1 MAPVTPPRRRA
12 IVALKNRGHSYR
24 AVTVAQNFALKSRV
38 KLVEL
43 LVSLSVAK
51 FVRSAPRRLA
61 NGVGTLAVV
70 ICFAVLAGSVFL
82 FVRVVPKERF
92 VEYRMSEL
100 QDTPIAI
107 AAGNDGSIWFTI
119 DHADAIGRVRNGH
132 VERLPTSS
140 RNVEPLGL
148 AVAADGSA
156 WYTDLTARAIARI
169 SSAGEIARFV
179 LDTPIARL
187 GRLAIA
193 PDGAAWFADPTGYG
207 MTKLKDG
214 VFSRYQIESARGGPY
229 GVAVTAD
236 GAIWATL
243 QNGNQLLRV
252 AIDGTGTTFDLP
264 RGGAVPTDIAAGSDG
279 SVWFL
284 QFRLNRI
291 GRFKDGKF
299 SDVEAG
305 QENAGLS
312 GIAVAPNED
321 VWFGMMRRASLGR
334 LRNGHIAVFALPRDN
349 ARPFSVTVDRDGN
362 VWYADISG
370 FVGML
375 PAKYAGAG

>member
-1 MAPVTPPRRRA
+1 MLANFGIGARAVVLGVTVLTGGALLLVRA
-12 IVALKNRGHSYR
+12 IPEEK
-24 AVTVAQNFALKSRV
+24 
-38 KLVEL
+38 
-43 LVSLSVAK
+43 
-51 FVRSAPRRLA
+51 
-61 NGVGTLAVV
+61 
-70 ICFAVLAGSVFL
+70 
-82 FVRVVPKERF
+82 F
-92 VEYRMSEL
+92 VEYRMDQP
-100 QDTPIAI
+100 QDAPIAI

-140 RNVEPLGL
+140 RNIEPLGL

-156 WYTDLTARAIARI
+156 WYTDLAARAIARI
-169 SSAGEIARFV
+169 SSVGEIARFV

-193 PDGAAWFADPTGYG
+193 PDGAAWFADPTGYA
-207 MTKLKDG
+207 MTRLKDG
-214 VFSRYQIESARGGPY
+214 VFTRYQIESGRGGPY

-252 AIDGTGTTFDLP
+252 AADGTGKTFDLP
-264 RGGAVPTDIAAGSDG
+264 RGGAVPTDVAVGSDG
-279 SVWFL
+279 SLWFL
-284 QFRLNRI
+284 QFRANRI
-291 GRFKDGKF
+291 GRFKDGQF
-299 SDVEAG
+299 SDVDVG

-312 GIAVAPNED
+312 GIAVAPNDD
-321 VWFGMMRRASLGR
+321 VWFGMLRRASLGR
-334 LRNGHIAVFALPRDN
+334 LRNGRIAVFALPRDN
-349 ARPFSVTVDRDGN
+349 ARPFSVAVDRDGN

-375 PAKYAGAG
+375 PAKHAGAR

>member
-1 MAPVTPPRRRA
+1 MLANFGIGARAVVLGVTVLTGGALLLVRA
-12 IVALKNRGHSYR
+12 IPEQK
-24 AVTVAQNFALKSRV
+24 
-38 KLVEL
+38 
-43 LVSLSVAK
+43 
-51 FVRSAPRRLA
+51 
-61 NGVGTLAVV
+61 
-70 ICFAVLAGSVFL
+70 
-82 FVRVVPKERF
+82 F
-92 VEYRMSEL
+92 VEYRMDQP
-100 QDTPIAI
+100 QDAPIAI

-140 RNVEPLGL
+140 RNIEPLGL

-156 WYTDLTARAIARI
+156 WYTDLAARAIARI
-169 SSAGEIARFV
+169 SSVGEIARFV

-207 MTKLKDG
+207 MTRLKDG
-214 VFSRYQIESARGGPY
+214 LFTRYQIESARGGPY

-252 AIDGTGTTFDLP
+252 AADGTGTTFDLP
-264 RGGAVPTDIAAGSDG
+264 RSGAVPTDVAVGSDG
-279 SVWFL
+279 SLWFL
-284 QFRLNRI
+284 QFRANRI
-291 GRFKDGKF
+291 GRFKDGQF
-299 SDVEAG
+299 SDVDVS

-312 GIAVAPNED
+312 GIAVAPNDD
-321 VWFGMMRRASLGR
+321 VWFGMLRRASLGR
-334 LRNGHIAVFALPRDN
+334 LRNGRIAVFALPREN
-349 ARPFSVTVDRDGN
+349 ARPFSVAVDRDGN

-375 PAKYAGAG
+375 PAKHAGAR

>member
-1 MAPVTPPRRRA
+1 MLANFGIGARAVVLGVTVLTGGALLLVRA
-12 IVALKNRGHSYR
+12 IPEEK
-24 AVTVAQNFALKSRV
+24 
-38 KLVEL
+38 
-43 LVSLSVAK
+43 
-51 FVRSAPRRLA
+51 
-61 NGVGTLAVV
+61 
-70 ICFAVLAGSVFL
+70 
-82 FVRVVPKERF
+82 F
-92 VEYRMSEL
+92 VEYRMDQP
-100 QDTPIAI
+100 QDAPIAI

-140 RNVEPLGL
+140 RNIQPLGL

-156 WYTDLTARAIARI
+156 WYTDLAARAIARI
-169 SSAGEIARFV
+169 SSVGEIARFV

-193 PDGAAWFADPTGYG
+193 PDGAVWFADPTGYG
-207 MTKLKDG
+207 MTRLKDG
-214 VFSRYQIESARGGPY
+214 VFTRYQIESARGGPY

-252 AIDGTGTTFDLP
+252 AADGTGKTFDLP
-264 RGGAVPTDIAAGSDG
+264 RGGAVPTDVAVGSDG
-279 SVWFL
+279 SLWFL
-284 QFRLNRI
+284 QFRANRI
-291 GRFKDGKF
+291 GRFKDGQF
-299 SDVEAG
+299 SDVDVG

-312 GIAVAPNED
+312 GIAVAPNDD
-321 VWFGMMRRASLGR
+321 VWFGMLRRASLGR
-334 LRNGHIAVFALPRDN
+334 LRNGRIAVFALPRDN
-349 ARPFSVTVDRDGN
+349 ARPFSVAVDRDGN

-375 PAKYAGAG
+375 PAKHAGAR